1 MSPELRQFIE
11 QARFCLASVQRV
23 AEMLPA
29 DDAELDALIAETVKE
44 NNPKS
49 FLHVMVAALG
59 RERRVSARHLA
70 QGASL
75 LGNDLWMGSV
85 MLKVQGDVPEQIMA
99 ALENSQLSYPVE
111 AAALLAMQD
120 WCQERRE
127 GKLPETFFSIARRL
141 VRHENLPTEARGY
154 LTTLALRMNDA
165 GLLALVRGW
174 FPKATP
180 DKLAA
185 VEKSAQALG
194 EAFLQHCRRPILE
207 LVGEKASNLLARG
220 GTMRRAVAKT
230 GRNDPCP
237 CGSGKKY
244 KHCCLEKDNERLHH
258 SSGVAGVTLEELQ
271 ADLDAHLTPELL
283 DRTNPHD
290 MLKLDPLKV
299 PAGLRPTY
307 LLRLAV
313 FHLFDRVVEAFE
325 KIGFAEESMVDTWT
339 RVLFFAARAGRKE
352 IIQRL
357 IKARESFEKEPESQF
372 EIPLGAA
379 LVLESEDPARTLQIM
394 DDSAKDALV
403 TEDPGHLNHLVCGL
417 LFSPQRALGILAARG
432 AIPLRPPAQAVGILD
447 AILEARDVLNLPPDD
462 PISDLVD
469 KRNAEHE
476 EEDAKLRAAR
486 QSLEAKAE
494 EVRGLKEK
502 LEELQTEIVRR
513 EKKAGCGRRRQ
524 IGGSAAEGNAAQGG
538 RIESIAE
545 RTPQRT
551 QSIAPRI
558 AEGA

>member
-194 EAFLQHCRRPILE
+194 EAFLQHCR
-207 LVGEKASNLLARG
+207 N
-220 GTMRRAVAKT
+220 
-230 GRNDPCP
+230 
-237 CGSGKKY
+237 
-244 KHCCLEKDNERLHH
+244 
-258 SSGVAGVTLEELQ
+258 
-271 ADLDAHLTPELL
+271 
-283 DRTNPHD
+283 
-290 MLKLDPLKV
+290 LDP
-299 PAGLRPTY
+299 
-307 LLRLAV
+307 
-313 FHLFDRVVEAFE
+313 D
-325 KIGFAEESMVDTWT
+325 
-339 RVLFFAARAGRKE
+339 FFWKTISSRMHK
-352 IIQRL
+352 
-357 IKARESFEKEPESQF
+357 
-372 EIPLGAA
+372 IPL
-379 LVLESEDPARTLQIM
+379 Q
-394 DDSAKDALV
+394 KYF
-403 TEDPGHLNHLVCGL
+403 H
-417 LFSPQRALGILAARG
+417 
-432 AIPLRPPAQAVGILD
+432 
-447 AILEARDVLNLPPDD
+447 
-462 PISDLVD
+462 SDHQ
-469 KRNAEHE
+469 K
-476 EEDAKLRAAR
+476 
-486 QSLEAKAE
+486 
-494 EVRGLKEK
+494 
-502 LEELQTEIVRR
+502 
-513 EKKAGCGRRRQ
+513 
-524 IGGSAAEGNAAQGG
+524 
-538 RIESIAE
+538 
-545 RTPQRT
+545 
-551 QSIAPRI
+551 
-558 AEGA
+558 